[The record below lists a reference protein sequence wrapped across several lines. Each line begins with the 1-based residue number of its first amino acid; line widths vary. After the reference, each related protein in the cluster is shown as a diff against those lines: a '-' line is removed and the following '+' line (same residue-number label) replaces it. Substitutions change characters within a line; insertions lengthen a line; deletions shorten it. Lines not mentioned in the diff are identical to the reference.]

1 MINNHPIV
9 NVVGN
14 GNSLVVNQKNNN
26 NQASGNADGEFNL
39 SNDDLVAVVDEIVN
53 YLKDQGFY

>member
-1 MINNHPIV
+1 M
-9 NVVGN
+9 GN

-26 NQASGNADGEFNL
+26 NQASGNANGEFNL